1 MPKHKLKGRSKNVEA
16 IVFTLDDVL
25 YDHTGTLSGLAVER
39 AFGQLVEE
47 GTFESLDQ
55 AHESLRR
62 FRHAFGYRKNFALF
76 VDDLVSGGGLTSDAA
91 QRVLTEYN
99 ASAFVLGTAPHI
111 QPFPST
117 IPTLEALKDQGYKL
131 GLLCSGTPESQWEK
145 IHTLGVAWCF
155 DHVLIVPAGN
165 LSGDGNLSKVMPVLK
180 NMAKQLAV
188 PTSKVVLVGK
198 RVFGELKAA
207 KQMGLITVRMMYGK
221 YAKTMPVDD
230 LEQPHYQMSN
240 LDQLPAILVLAEG
253 RRPRPHIVA
262 LGGGTGLAVLLKALR
277 EYPADLTAIVTVFD
291 SGRHSGALRKTL
303 GILPPGD
310 IRNCLVALSDSDQL
324 LHQLM
329 NYRFQDH
336 YLEGASLGNLLLAA
350 LTDIHGG
357 SFDQAVASISDI
369 LNIRGQ
375 VLPATL
381 DQSELCAV
389 LADGSTVVSE
399 VNVRSPDK
407 AAPIR
412 HVFLENASVTAYP
425 AAIAA
430 IEAAD
435 IILISPGGFY
445 TSIIA
450 TLLVP
455 GIKEAIAK
463 ARGAVV
469 YISNVATQ
477 TGQSD
482 GYTLPQTLSILA
494 EYLGDDVVDYV
505 IANNAIPS
513 TLPFEH
519 GETLL
524 LPTRDMEA
532 AERPILVQGRAFTDM
547 SAFDVEWKKVPMIK
561 HNGEMV
567 LSMLYR
573 IIEKEMEGSM
583 AVRTK
588 TQYSQVT
595 RGGGGA
601 SPQPRRTSRRRRK
614 RVVVAGGY
622 DDEDDEEGTI
632 GGKGTLLTIG
642 MMFVVAATTAAVTTA
657 VLLRRR

>member
-1 MPKHKLKGRSKNVEA
+1 
-16 IVFTLDDVL
+16 
-25 YDHTGTLSGLAVER
+25 
-39 AFGQLVEE
+39 
-47 GTFESLDQ
+47 
-55 AHESLRR
+55 
-62 FRHAFGYRKNFALF
+62 AFGYRKNFALF

-111 QPFPST
+111 QP
-117 IPTLEALKDQGYKL
+117 YKL

-165 LSGDGNLSKVMPVLK
+165 LSGDGNLSKVLK

-207 KQMGLITVRMMYGK
+207 KQMGLITVRM
-221 YAKTMPVDD
+221 
-230 LEQPHYQMSN
+230 MSN

-310 IRNCLVALSDSDQL
+310 IRNCLVALSDSGWLRFILYNNQLHDDDDYVLDQL

-450 TLLVP
+450 TLL
-455 GIKEAIAK
+455 

-588 TQYSQVT
+588 TQYSQELFDEHT
-595 RGGGGA
+595 EFGA
-601 SPQPRRTSRRRRK
+601 TQ
-614 RVVVAGGY
+614 
-622 DDEDDEEGTI
+622 
-632 GGKGTLLTIG
+632 
-642 MMFVVAATTAAVTTA
+642 
-657 VLLRRR
+657 

>member
-1 MPKHKLKGRSKNVEA
+1 M
-16 IVFTLDDVL
+16 I
-25 YDHTGTLSGLAVER
+25 
-39 AFGQLVEE
+39 
-47 GTFESLDQ
+47 
-55 AHESLRR
+55 
-62 FRHAFGYRKNFALF
+62 HAFGYRKNFALF

-165 LSGDGNLSKVMPVLK
+165 LSGDGNLSKVLK

-207 KQMGLITVRMMYGK
+207 KQMGLITIRM
-221 YAKTMPVDD
+221 
-230 LEQPHYQMSN
+230 MSN

-277 EYPADLTAIVTVFD
+277 EYPADLTAIVT
-291 SGRHSGALRKTL
+291 
-303 GILPPGD
+303 
-310 IRNCLVALSDSDQL
+310 DQL

-399 VNVRSPDK
+399 ENVRSPDK

-412 HVFLENASVTAYP
+412 HVFLENAAVTAYP

-450 TLLVP
+450 TLL
-455 GIKEAIAK
+455 

-588 TQYSQVT
+588 TQY
-595 RGGGGA
+595 
-601 SPQPRRTSRRRRK
+601 
-614 RVVVAGGY
+614 
-622 DDEDDEEGTI
+622 
-632 GGKGTLLTIG
+632 
-642 MMFVVAATTAAVTTA
+642 M
-657 VLLRRR
+657 LR

>member
-1 MPKHKLKGRSKNVEA
+1 
-16 IVFTLDDVL
+16 
-25 YDHTGTLSGLAVER
+25 
-39 AFGQLVEE
+39 
-47 GTFESLDQ
+47 
-55 AHESLRR
+55 
-62 FRHAFGYRKNFALF
+62 
-76 VDDLVSGGGLTSDAA
+76 
-91 QRVLTEYN
+91 
-99 ASAFVLGTAPHI
+99 
-111 QPFPST
+111 
-117 IPTLEALKDQGYKL
+117 
-131 GLLCSGTPESQWEK
+131 
-145 IHTLGVAWCF
+145 
-155 DHVLIVPAGN
+155 
-165 LSGDGNLSKVMPVLK
+165 
-180 NMAKQLAV
+180 
-188 PTSKVVLVGK
+188 
-198 RVFGELKAA
+198 
-207 KQMGLITVRMMYGK
+207 MYGK

-277 EYPADLTAIVTVFD
+277 EYPADLTAIVT
-291 SGRHSGALRKTL
+291 
-303 GILPPGD
+303 
-310 IRNCLVALSDSDQL
+310 DQL

-399 VNVRSPDK
+399 ENVRSPDK

-412 HVFLENASVTAYP
+412 HVFLENTAVTAYP

-450 TLLVP
+450 TLL
-455 GIKEAIAK
+455 AH
-463 ARGAVV
+463 GAVV

-595 RGGGGA
+595 RGGGGV

-622 DDEDDEEGTI
+622 DDEEGTI

-642 MMFVVAATTAAVTTA
+642 MMLVVAATTAAVTTA

>member
-1 MPKHKLKGRSKNVEA
+1 MDRTHRCL
-16 IVFTLDDVL
+16 
-25 YDHTGTLSGLAVER
+25 
-39 AFGQLVEE
+39 
-47 GTFESLDQ
+47 
-55 AHESLRR
+55 
-62 FRHAFGYRKNFALF
+62 
-76 VDDLVSGGGLTSDAA
+76 
-91 QRVLTEYN
+91 
-99 ASAFVLGTAPHI
+99 
-111 QPFPST
+111 
-117 IPTLEALKDQGYKL
+117 
-131 GLLCSGTPESQWEK
+131 
-145 IHTLGVAWCF
+145 
-155 DHVLIVPAGN
+155 
-165 LSGDGNLSKVMPVLK
+165 
-180 NMAKQLAV
+180 
-188 PTSKVVLVGK
+188 
-198 RVFGELKAA
+198 
-207 KQMGLITVRMMYGK
+207 
-221 YAKTMPVDD
+221 
-230 LEQPHYQMSN
+230 
-240 LDQLPAILVLAEG
+240 
-253 RRPRPHIVA
+253 
-262 LGGGTGLAVLLKALR
+262 
-277 EYPADLTAIVTVFD
+277 VFD

-310 IRNCLVALSDSDQL
+310 IRNCLVALSDSGWL
-324 LHQLM
+324 LV
-329 NYRFQDH
+329 DH

-399 VNVRSPDK
+399 ENVRSPDK

-412 HVFLENASVTAYP
+412 HVFLENAAVTAYP

-435 IILISPGGFY
+435 IILIS
-445 TSIIA
+445 
-450 TLLVP
+450 
-455 GIKEAIAK
+455 IKEAIAK

-588 TQYSQVT
+588 TQY
-595 RGGGGA
+595 
-601 SPQPRRTSRRRRK
+601 
-614 RVVVAGGY
+614 
-622 DDEDDEEGTI
+622 
-632 GGKGTLLTIG
+632 
-642 MMFVVAATTAAVTTA
+642 
-657 VLLRRR
+657 

>member
-1 MPKHKLKGRSKNVEA
+1 MSCTTTQAHSVVLLLSERLTSLLR
-16 IVFTLDDVL
+16 FTRLDCALRHV
-25 YDHTGTLSGLAVER
+25 HPCHA
-39 AFGQLVEE
+39 QE
-47 GTFESLDQ
+47 GTFDSLDE
-55 AHESLRR
+55 AHDSLRR

-76 VDDLVSGGGLTSDAA
+76 VDDLVSGGTLTSDAA
-91 QRVLTEYN
+91 QRVIAEYN

-117 IPTLEALKDQGYKL
+117 VPVLEALKEQGYKL

-145 IHTLGVAWCF
+145 IHTLGVASYF
-155 DHVLIVPAGN
+155 DHVLVVPAGN
-165 LSGDGNLSKVMPVLK
+165 LSGDGNLSKVTPVLK

-188 PTSKVVLVGK
+188 PTSKLVLVGK
-198 RVFGELKAA
+198 RVFAELKAA
-207 KQMGLITVRMMYGK
+207 KQLGLVTVRMVYGK
-221 YAKTMPVDD
+221 YAKTMPADD
-230 LEQPHYQMSN
+230 LEQPHYQMSS

-291 SGRHSGALRKTL
+291 SGRHSGELRKTL

-310 IRNCLVALSDSDQL
+310 IRNCLVALSDSDQV

-357 SFDQAVASISDI
+357 KFDQAIASISDI

-381 DQSELCAV
+381 DQAELCAV
-389 LADGSTVVSE
+389 LTDGTTVVAE
-399 VNVRSPDK
+399 ENVRSPNK
-407 AAPIR
+407 SAPID
-412 HVFLENASVTAYP
+412 HVFLDNASVTAYP
-425 AAIAA
+425 AAVAA

-445 TSIIA
+445 TSIIT

-455 GIKEAIAK
+455 GIKDAIAR
-463 ARGAVV
+463 ATGAVV

-477 TGQSD
+477 HGQSD
-482 GYTLPQTLSILA
+482 GYTLPQTLRILA

-505 IANNAIPS
+505 IANNARPP
-513 TLPFEH
+513 TLPFQH

-524 LPTRDMEA
+524 LPTREMEM
-532 AERPILVQGRAFTDM
+532 AERPILVQGRAFNDM

-573 IIEKEMEGSM
+573 IIEKEMEGGM
-583 AVRTK
+583 TERTK
-588 TQYSQVT
+588 TQYMQLPS
-595 RGGGGA
+595 RGGRGSA
-601 SPQPRRTSRRRRK
+601 SLQPRSPSRRCLDDSDRRGS
-614 RVVVAGGY
+614 RRSATFLMSLGFMAVVVA
-622 DDEDDEEGTI
+622 
-632 GGKGTLLTIG
+632 
-642 MMFVVAATTAAVTTA
+642 TTVAVTKA
-657 VLLRRR
+657 LLRRR

>member
-1 MPKHKLKGRSKNVEA
+1 
-16 IVFTLDDVL
+16 
-25 YDHTGTLSGLAVER
+25 
-39 AFGQLVEE
+39 
-47 GTFESLDQ
+47 
-55 AHESLRR
+55 
-62 FRHAFGYRKNFALF
+62 
-76 VDDLVSGGGLTSDAA
+76 
-91 QRVLTEYN
+91 
-99 ASAFVLGTAPHI
+99 
-111 QPFPST
+111 
-117 IPTLEALKDQGYKL
+117 
-131 GLLCSGTPESQWEK
+131 
-145 IHTLGVAWCF
+145 
-155 DHVLIVPAGN
+155 
-165 LSGDGNLSKVMPVLK
+165 
-180 NMAKQLAV
+180 MAKQLAV

-207 KQMGLITVRMMYGK
+207 KQMGLITVRM
-221 YAKTMPVDD
+221 
-230 LEQPHYQMSN
+230 MSN

-310 IRNCLVALSDSDQL
+310 IRNCLVALSDSGWLRFILYNNQLHDDDDYGVLDQL

-357 SFDQAVASISDI
+357 SFDQAIASISDI

-399 VNVRSPDK
+399 ENVRSPDK

-455 GIKEAIAK
+455 GKQQ
-463 ARGAVV
+463 RLQQD
-469 YISNVATQ
+469 NVATQ

-595 RGGGGA
+595 RGGGGV
-601 SPQPRRTSRRRRK
+601 SPQPRRTSRHRRK

-622 DDEDDEEGTI
+622 DDEDDEEGAI

-642 MMFVVAATTAAVTTA
+642 MMLVVAATTAAVTTA

>member
-1 MPKHKLKGRSKNVEA
+1 
-16 IVFTLDDVL
+16 
-25 YDHTGTLSGLAVER
+25 
-39 AFGQLVEE
+39 
-47 GTFESLDQ
+47 
-55 AHESLRR
+55 
-62 FRHAFGYRKNFALF
+62 HAFGYRKNFALF

-111 QPFPST
+111 QP
-117 IPTLEALKDQGYKL
+117 YKL

-165 LSGDGNLSKVMPVLK
+165 LSGDGNLSKVLK

-207 KQMGLITVRMMYGK
+207 KQMGLITIRMMYGK

-291 SGRHSGALRKTL
+291 SGRHSGALRKRL

-310 IRNCLVALSDSDQL
+310 IRNCLVALSDSGWLRFIFYNNQIHDDYGVLDQL

-412 HVFLENASVTAYP
+412 HVFLENAAVTAYP

-450 TLLVP
+450 TLL
-455 GIKEAIAK
+455 

-595 RGGGGA
+595 RGGGGV

-622 DDEDDEEGTI
+622 DDEEGTI

-642 MMFVVAATTAAVTTA
+642 MMLVVAATTAAVTTA